1 MQRDGHTS
9 TGGALWSPLLPLHSQ
24 VALQGWGG
32 ELERGR
38 QKPKG
43 GGAAPPTPG
52 EPAAP
57 EHGSQT
63 PQALPKP
70 LEARCGCPNASHAG
84 CGSGSTHVECVPRPL
99 RTTRGEA
106 CPQAKGVP
114 AGGWVPQGVWP
125 LRGLPFSK
133 PGPGGVGGN
142 AQCRPVPGAGGPGTC
157 FLPNRGPQVSAL
169 GGQIQD
175 PESGSRIGSGPALGV
190 AQRPGGLRRRLLS
203 FGGGRAGGLPRLL
216 RPLGWIT
223 AAASYVWDTSKKS
236 SLR

>member
-1 MQRDGHTS
+1 MGPRLPRLCPNRSRPGV
-9 TGGALWSPLLPLHSQ
+9 GG
-24 VALQGWGG
+24 
-32 ELERGR
+32 
-38 QKPKG
+38 KDTIPKVPFKASG
-43 GGAAPPTPG
+43 LVLSSKASAPSPPTPHRLV
-52 EPAAP
+52 AW
-57 EHGSQT
+57 SR
-63 PQALPKP
+63 PQPLPGTSGP
-70 LEARCGCPNASHAG
+70 PHPHTSGRPNASHAG